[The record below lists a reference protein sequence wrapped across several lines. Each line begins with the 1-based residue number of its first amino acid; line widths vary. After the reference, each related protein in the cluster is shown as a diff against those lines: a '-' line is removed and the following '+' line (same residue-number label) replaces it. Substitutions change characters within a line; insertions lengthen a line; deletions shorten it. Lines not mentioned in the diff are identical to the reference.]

1 MKQKIA
7 LGLFVVLAFITL
19 CSSSGGYG
27 SNRTGVRGGTTGCGS
42 CHGST
47 TSIGTTIELDS
58 AGISVSS
65 YRPGGSYTVKLKA
78 TNATGLS
85 LPAFGCQMS
94 VTKLANAGT
103 STAAQAGTWGTMPT
117 GMQNSGGTPT
127 LIEQSQPLNPLSG
140 TGANGTVYSISVP
153 WTAPVA
159 GTGSVKLYGLINA
172 VNNNGGDDTGDKA
185 QVAPAVTITEATV
198 VAPVASVSI
207 AITSGANPTCSGS
220 SVTFTATPTNG
231 GAAPTYQWKVGAT
244 VVGTGSTY
252 TSTSLANGNVVTCVM
267 TSNLAGV
274 TGSPATSNAIT
285 MTINPSVTASVSIA
299 ATATTICSGT
309 SVTFTATPT
318 NGGTPTYQWKVGT
331 AVVGTG
337 ATYTSTT
344 LANGNVVTCVM
355 TPTGTCVT
363 PATSTSNAITMTVN
377 PSVTASVSI
386 AATATTIC
394 SGTSVTFTATPT
406 NGGTPTYQWKV
417 GTTVVGTGATYTS
430 STLANGNVVTC
441 VMTPTGA
448 CVTPATATSNAITMT
463 VNATGT
469 DSVQIA
475 ATATTIC
482 AGTSVTFTATPFNGG
497 ASPTYQWKV
506 GTTVVGTGATY
517 TSTTLANGN
526 VVTCVMT
533 PSGSC
538 ASPATST
545 SRPITMTVNPSV
557 VDSVNITS
565 TATTICSGSIVTFTA
580 HPFNGGATPS
590 YQWKVG
596 TTVVGTGVTYSSSTL
611 ANGNVVTCVMTPT
624 GCAIPA
630 TATSNAI
637 TMTVNPTGR
646 DSVRIAASSTSICAG
661 TSVTFTATP
670 FNGGAS
676 PTYQWLVGSTVVGTG
691 STYTT
696 STLSNGNAVSCIMT
710 PSGGCATPA
719 TSNSNVIIMTVNS
732 APVTDS
738 VRITSNATTI
748 CAGTSVTFTA
758 QPFNGGANPTYQW
771 KVGTTVVGTGSTYTS
786 TTLANGN
793 VVTCIMTPSGTCVTP
808 ATSTSNAITI
818 TVSSTVAPTI
828 TIAGNTSICS
838 GGADTITAQISGG
851 GNSPSFAW
859 QINGSPAGTNS
870 SSLLLPSVTSASAIT
885 CTLTSSSTCAS
896 PTAVTSNTLNVSV
909 STSSSATINITTP
922 QTSVC
927 QGSPVLFNTS
937 VTGQGSNPHY
947 QWYINTTPSGNS
959 NTMLTSSL
967 FNHDTVRCVLT
978 SSSSCAT
985 QAQVTSNVL
994 TMTVN
999 AVPNATLVPSGN
1011 VSVCT
1016 GDSVLLTAGGGTSY
1030 QWSNNKTTSTLWVSL
1045 AGNYDVTVTD
1055 ANGCTAS
1062 PVSAATVAT
1071 QSAIPPTITQSGNV
1085 IISSAAVSYQWQ
1097 FNGSLLQGDTAQS
1110 LTITQSGSYLVYIV
1124 DANGC
1129 RGASAPNIFTFTPDT
1144 THSHVGVQTLSS
1156 DLGVKLYPVPNQGSF
1171 MIDMP
1176 EYTGAQLMIYDM
1188 YGKALYQQAITT
1200 SHQEVS
1206 GLGLSPALYIVRIA
1220 SGSKMQTIKMQVTR
1234 E

>member
-1 MKQKIA
+1 MLFSCCKSVICRLFSSTILSGMKQKIV
-7 LGLFVVLAFITL
+7 LVLFVVLALVTL

-27 SNRTGVRGGTTGCGS
+27 SNRTGVKGGTTGCGS

-58 AGISVSS
+58 AGIAVNS

-78 TNATGLS
+78 TNATGAT
-85 LPAFGCQMS
+85 LPRFGCQMS

-103 STAAQAGTWGTMPT
+103 SSATQAGTWGTMPA
-117 GMQNSGGTPT
+117 GMQNSGGTPA
-127 LIEQSQPLNPLSG
+127 LIEHSQPLSPTTG
-140 TGANGTVYSISVP
+140 TGANGTVYSIAVP

-172 VNNNGGDDTGDKA
+172 VNNNGNDDSGDKYQLA
-185 QVAPAVTITEATV
+185 TAVTITEATV
-198 VAPVASVSI
+198 VAPVASVAI
-207 AITSGANPTCSGS
+207 AITSGSNPTCSGS
-220 SVTFTATPTNG
+220 PVTFTATPTNG
-231 GAAPTYQWKVGAT
+231 GTIPTYQWKVGTT

-252 TSTSLANGNVVTCVM
+252 TSSTLANGNVVTCIM

-285 MTINPSVTASVSIA
+285 MTINPSATASVSIA
-299 ATATTICSGT
+299 ATATTICAGT

-318 NGGTPTYQWKVGT
+318 NGGTP
-331 AVVGTG
+331 
-337 ATYTSTT
+337 S
-344 LANGNVVTCVM
+344 
-355 TPTGTCVT
+355 
-363 PATSTSNAITMTVN
+363 
-377 PSVTASVSI
+377 
-386 AATATTIC
+386 
-394 SGTSVTFTATPT
+394 
-406 NGGTPTYQWKV
+406 YQWKV

-441 VMTPTGA
+441 IMTPTGA

-463 VNATGT
+463 VNATVT
-469 DSVQIA
+469 DSVRIA

-497 ASPTYQWKV
+497 VSPTYQWKV
-506 GTTVVGTGATY
+506 GTAVVGTGPTY
-517 TSTTLANGN
+517 TTTTLANGN
-526 VVTCVMT
+526 AVTCVMT

-538 ASPATST
+538 ATPATST

-557 VDSVNITS
+557 IDSVNITAS
-565 TATTICSGSIVTFTA
+565 ATAICAGSIVTFTA
-580 HPFNGGATPS
+580 HPYNGGANPF

-596 TTVVGTGVTYSSSTL
+596 TTVVGTGVTYSSATL

-637 TMTVNPTGR
+637 TMTVNPSGT
-646 DSVRIAASSTSICAG
+646 DSVRITGTSTSICAG
-661 TSVTFTATP
+661 SSVTFTAHP
-670 FNGGAS
+670 FNGGTS
-676 PTYQWLVGSTVVGTG
+676 PTYQWLVGSTVVGSGATFT
-691 STYTT
+691 ST
-696 STLSNGNAVSCIMT
+696 TLSNGNAVSCIMT

-719 TSNSNVIIMTVNS
+719 TSTSNVIIMTVNS

-738 VRITSNATTI
+738 VRITSTATTI
-748 CAGTSVTFTA
+748 CAGSSVTFTA

-771 KVGTTVVGTGSTYTS
+771 RVGSTAVGTGSTYTS
-786 TTLANGN
+786 STLANGN

-808 ATSTSNAITI
+808 TTATSNAVTI
-818 TVSSTVAPTI
+818 TVSSAITPTI
-828 TIAGNTSICS
+828 NITGNTNMCS
-838 GGADTITAQISGG
+838 GGADTIRAQISGG

-859 QINGSPAGTNS
+859 RVNGSPAGANS
-870 SSLLLPSVTSASAIT
+870 SSLILPSVTSALAIT
-885 CTLTSSSTCAS
+885 CTLTSSATCAS
-896 PTAVTSNTLNVSV
+896 PIAVTSNMLNVSV
-909 STSSSATINITTP
+909 STSSAATITITTP

-927 QGSPVLFNTS
+927 QGSPVLFNTTTS
-937 VTGQGSNPHY
+937 GQGANPQY
-947 QWYINTTPSGNS
+947 QWYINTIPSGNS
-959 NTMLTSSL
+959 STMLTSSL

-978 SSSSCAT
+978 SSSGCAT

-994 TMTVN
+994 AMTVN
-999 AVPNATLVPSGN
+999 AVPNATLLPSGN
-1011 VSVCT
+1011 VSVCV

-1030 QWSNNKTTSTLWVSL
+1030 QWSNSNTASTLWVSQ

-1062 PVSAATVAT
+1062 SVSAATVAT
-1071 QSAIPPTITQSGNV
+1071 QSAIAPTITQSGNV
-1085 IISSAAVSYQWQ
+1085 IISSPAVSYQWQ
-1097 FNGSLLQGDTAQS
+1097 FNGNLLQGDTAQT

-1129 RGASAPNIFTFTPDT
+1129 RGASVPNIFTFTPDT
-1144 THSHVGVQTLSS
+1144 THSHVGIQTLTA
-1156 DLGVKLYPVPNQGSF
+1156 DLGVKLYPVPNLGTF
-1171 MIDMP
+1171 MVDMP
-1176 EYTGAQLMIYDM
+1176 EYTGARLMIYDM
-1188 YGKALYQQAITT
+1188 YGKELYQQDITS

-1206 GLGLSPALYIVRIA
+1206 GLGLSPALYVVRITC
-1220 SGSKMQTIKMQVTR
+1220 GSRMQTVKMQVLKD
-1234 E
+1234 